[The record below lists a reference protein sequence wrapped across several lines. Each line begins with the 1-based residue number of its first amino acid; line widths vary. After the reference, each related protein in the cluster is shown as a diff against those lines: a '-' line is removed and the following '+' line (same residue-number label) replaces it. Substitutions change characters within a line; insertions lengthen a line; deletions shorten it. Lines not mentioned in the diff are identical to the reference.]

1 MDKNT
6 AAELID
12 SVFTFDDVGA
22 EMMALRKS
30 VDDKDLQKKLADAL
44 LEAALDSADDSS
56 DAAKETLAVAAEER
70 VAQYV
75 TSTKST
81 KGTGCGR

>member
-6 AAELID
+6 AVELIE

-22 EMMALRKS
+22 EMMSLRK
-30 VDDKDLQKKLADAL
+30 DIDNEDLQKKLA
-44 LEAALDSADDSS
+44 AALVDAALESAEDAS
-56 DAAKETLAVAAEER
+56 DAAKELLGSAAAER

-81 KGTGCGR
+81 RGTGCGR

>member
-1 MDKNT
+1 MDKNM
-6 AAELID
+6 AVELIE

-22 EMMALRKS
+22 EMMSLRKS
-30 VDDKDLQKKLADAL
+30 IDDKELQKKLADAL
-44 LEAALDSADDSS
+44 LDAALESADDTS
-56 DAAKETLAVAAEER
+56 DAAKEALKVAAEER

>member
-1 MDKNT
+1 MDKNM
-6 AAELID
+6 AVELIE

-22 EMMALRKS
+22 EMMSLRK
-30 VDDKDLQKKLADAL
+30 DIDNEDLQKKLA
-44 LEAALDSADDSS
+44 AALVDAALESADDTS
-56 DAAKETLAVAAEER
+56 DAAKELLAAAASER

-75 TSTKST
+75 VSTKST